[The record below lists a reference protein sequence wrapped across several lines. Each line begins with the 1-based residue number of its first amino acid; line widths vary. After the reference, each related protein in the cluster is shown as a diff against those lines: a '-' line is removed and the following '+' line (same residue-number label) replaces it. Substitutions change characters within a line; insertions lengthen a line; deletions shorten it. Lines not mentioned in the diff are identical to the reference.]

1 MIHFPSGSFKRLT
14 GCCCYQEAS
23 ILLLSG
29 FLECSHHMIAGFYQR
44 KHPRQESR
52 SRKAFFYDLASGVT
66 HHYVIVYWAHGI
78 SLDSVWEGSIQ
89 VCIRKVKMT
98 GDHTETWQPPRVSV
112 FCNHKN
118 PVGTPD
124 ELEKVQTA
132 F

>member
-1 MIHFPSGSFKRLT
+1 
-14 GCCCYQEAS
+14 
-23 ILLLSG
+23 
-29 FLECSHHMIAGFYQR
+29 MIAGFYQR

-52 SRKAFFYDLASGVT
+52 SLKAFFYDLASGVT